1 MDAPATYSGKSTI
14 ISSKY
19 SRGIEVTLPS
29 PGFPDSNYSVN
40 VTPIAFENSSP
51 FISIYDGIRFW
62 IGGNPGDYLW
72 TATNQNGSNG
82 GGTGSGSAG
91 PTGSIQLSDGAGGFT
106 SSTGFYYQSDIN
118 FYALHG
124 GPAGNIIGFEDG
136 GGNMLVGVGN
146 TGGTLVLEGG
156 VSGGVQLNGGS
167 LQVRIGGTN
176 GSSSQYLGSDGAGN
190 VTWSTPPTSSG
201 ATGTDATLSLGTYTS
216 VPYGNPL
223 VITNT
228 GLTPSN
234 AIFNFQ
240 IPQGQ
245 QGIQGNARVVQ

>member
-82 GGTGSGSAG
+82 GAGSTGPNCGST
-91 PTGSIQLSDGAGGFT
+91 TGGGGGAGGYRTGTTPIGAHPVSTTIQIGAGGLQT
-106 SSTGFYYQSDIN
+106 SSPTVTNGTPSYFGTPITS
-118 FYALHG
+118 A
-124 GPAGNIIGFEDG
+124 G
-136 GGNMLVGVGN
+136 GGGGAGVG
-146 TGGTLVLEGG
+146 
-156 VSGGVQLNGGS
+156 S
-167 LQVRIGGTN
+167 
-176 GSSSQYLGSDGAGN
+176 GAGAGAASASK
-190 VTWSTPPTSSG
+190 VSS
-201 ATGTDATLSLGTYTS
+201 LRSL
-216 VPYGNPL
+216 
-223 VITNT
+223 
-228 GLTPSN
+228 
-234 AIFNFQ
+234 IFVGHSLLRSLIF
-240 IPQGQ
+240 
-245 QGIQGNARVVQ
+245 